1 MGSGIKQAIGKVF
14 DIEPQERLKLF
25 FLAFL
30 YFLVVGSYTITRD
43 LKSSIFLTVVGKE
56 YIPWAKMISMFM
68 LIPAI
73 LFYSRLVDRVR
84 RYQLLIFYSVFF
96 GVANLIFA
104 YYIGHPTVGI
114 LNTDA
119 HPWRLFGWFFYMF
132 VEGYSP
138 FVVSV
143 FWALANSVTSPDE
156 AKKNYGYMV
165 AGSKLGGITTAY
177 LAWYLFSLSAKALY
191 PFLTHVVAHQAVLVV
206 STFFLAFVPLVV
218 VLFIKKVPG
227 HMLHGYEAAYKL
239 EKQRLTKEKSR
250 LGMFAGLEM
259 FIRHPYVFGVFGMV
273 FFYEVISTVLGYL
286 RLGVAQADSSSIS
299 DVSRVLFEIAL
310 KTHCV
315 GFFISVI
322 GTQALLARLGTRI
335 CLLLVPFSIGLF
347 LCYLVFE
354 TSPQSLINAFV
365 AFQAF
370 HYAFLMPVR
379 ESLYLPTVKEI
390 KFKSKSWIDAFG
402 SKIAKSSGSLF
413 NVAASKMGSTFML
426 PMHSFFF
433 ASIIGLWFFLAFF
446 LGRRFDRAIANGEV
460 IGAEE
465 EK

>member
-1 MGSGIKQAIGKVF
+1 MGSRIKQEIGKLF

-25 FLAFL
+25 FLALL

-43 LKSSIFLTVVGKE
+43 LKSSIFLTIVGKE
-56 YIPWAKMISMFM
+56 YIPWVKVISMLM
-68 LIPAI
+68 LVPAI
-73 LFYSRLVDRVR
+73 LFYAQLVDRIR

-104 YYIGHPTVGI
+104 YFIGHPTVGI

-119 HPWRLFGWFFYMF
+119 HPWRLFGWFFYFF

-143 FWALANSVTSPDE
+143 FWALANSVTSPNE

-165 AGSKLGGITTAY
+165 AGSKLGGMITAC
-177 LAWYLFSLSAKALY
+177 LAWYLFSLSAKAVY
-191 PFLTHVVAHQAVLVV
+191 PFLTHVVAHQVVLVV
-206 STFFLAFVPLVV
+206 STIFLSFVPLVAI
-218 VLFIKKVPG
+218 LFIKTVPG
-227 HMLHGYEAAYKL
+227 HLLHGYEAAYQL
-239 EKQRLTKEKSR
+239 EKHRSEKKSK
-250 LGMFAGLEM
+250 LGMFSGLEM
-259 FIRHPYVFGVFGMV
+259 FIKYPYVFGIFGMV

-286 RLGVAQADSSSIS
+286 RLGVAQADSTSIS

-310 KTHCV
+310 KTHFA
-315 GFFISVI
+315 GFLISVI
-322 GTQALLARLGTRI
+322 GTQALLARLGTRV
-335 CLLLVPFSIGLF
+335 CLLLVPFSIGIFLF
-347 LCYLVFE
+347 YLIFE
-354 TSPQSLINAFV
+354 TTPQSLINAFV

-402 SKIAKSSGSLF
+402 SKISKTTGSMF
-413 NVAASKMGSTFML
+413 NVMASKMGATFML
-426 PMHSFFF
+426 PIHSFFF
-433 ASIIGLWFFLAFF
+433 ATIIGFWFLLAFF
-446 LGRRFDRAIANGEV
+446 LGRRFEQAITNNEV
-460 IGAEE
+460 IGSEDG
-465 EK
+465 K